1 MTKKVNKSKKKVGVK
16 TRLDPEKKNKAI
28 SRFCAELKARVI
40 GQDRSLRE
48 IEQSFVKLTSGIRN
62 PDRPILTLMFLGPTG
77 VGKTETV
84 KVLANTLFGS
94 NSSFTRVN
102 CQEFSSPHQVAKL
115 LGAPPGYVGGDI
127 EPILSQDNVDKY
139 HKQAF
144 EEKTGMFRS
153 GSSGSIEK
161 LFPEESEQYLSIVL
175 FDEVEKADPVMWNS
189 LLGILDDGH
198 LTLGNNK
205 IVDFTR
211 SIIVLTSN
219 VGSFEM
225 SKMIEGRLGFGR
237 PEEGINSDISKSAI
251 TAAKNVFPFEFLN
264 RFDSIVVYEALTEDD
279 LYKILD
285 LYIDDLHRRV
295 MTTEVPFL
303 LELSNPVRKALVKE
317 GFDPQ
322 FGARP
327 LRRVVEKR
335 IVTPLSS
342 LLSTDQIK
350 KGDFITTR
358 LKNSKIVFDK
368 EARQQKTLITVRNTA
383 K

>member
-1 MTKKVNKSKKKVGVK
+1 
-16 TRLDPEKKNKAI
+16 
-28 SRFCAELKARVI
+28 
-40 GQDRSLRE
+40 
-48 IEQSFVKLTSGIRN
+48 
-62 PDRPILTLMFLGPTG
+62 
-77 VGKTETV
+77 
-84 KVLANTLFGS
+84 
-94 NSSFTRVN
+94 
-102 CQEFSSPHQVAKL
+102 
-115 LGAPPGYVGGDI
+115 
-127 EPILSQDNVDKY
+127 
-139 HKQAF
+139 
-144 EEKTGMFRS
+144 MFRR

-161 LFPEESEQYLSIVL
+161 LFPEDSDQYLSIVL

-205 IVDFTR
+205 VVDFTR

-225 SKMIEGRLGFGR
+225 SKMINGRLGFGGSSG
-237 PEEGINSDISKSAI
+237 EINEDISKSALS
-251 TAAKNVFPFEFLN
+251 AAKNIFPFEFLN
-264 RFDSIVVYEALTEDD
+264 RFDSIVVYDTLTEKDM
-279 LYKILD
+279 YKILD

-295 MTTEVPFL
+295 MTTDTPFL
-303 LELSNPVRKALVKE
+303 LELSNPVRRALVKE

-327 LRRVVEKR
+327 LRRVVEKK
-335 IVTPLSS
+335 IVTPLSN

-358 LKNSKIVFDK
+358 LKNNKIIFDK
-368 EARQQKTLITVRNTA
+368 EARQQKTLITVRG